1 MTFHEFENETR
12 NTLAK
17 YIRDKAQI
25 ERYTELVL
33 GLFEEGAEV
42 TSIIRR
48 SIPGNFHETK
58 IDIPHLEEEI
68 GDIIWYITHITMQL
82 PDANLEKIAKVNL
95 QKINAY
101 NNQKEQ
107 LTFKEYQERAINTYR
122 SDLPET
128 KQERARYFSM
138 GMIKEIGK
146 VSELFAEHRI
156 YNTALQTSNVEEKLG
171 DTLWYLAAISE
182 NYDLDLNLIAK
193 KNIQKTKSRYDKNG
207 IAQIPEDKEGR

>member
-12 NTLAK
+12 YTLAK

-48 SIPGNFHETK
+48 SIPGNFHETE

-82 PDANLEKIAKVNL
+82 PDTDLEKIAIANL
-95 QKINAY
+95 QKVNTKYKIEP
-101 NNQKEQ
+101 K
-107 LTFKEYQERAINTYR
+107 LTFKEYQQNAVDTYR
-122 SDLPET
+122 HDIPKT
-128 KQERARYFSM
+128 RMERARYFSM

-146 VSELFAEHRI
+146 ISELFGEHRI
-156 YNTALQTSNVEEKLG
+156 DHTNLDINKAEEKLG

-182 NYDLDLNLIAK
+182 NYGLDLDVIAR
-193 KNIQKTKSRYDKNG
+193 KNIQKTRARYNKNG
-207 IAQIPEDKEGR
+207 IAQIPEKGEEK